1 MDQPNHVTI
10 CEFVQLGNTAN
21 LLLHRFMHV
30 YFIMYFTKED
40 FGALQRG
47 NIKAAC
53 HECEG
58 FTQEILTFYLVAHY
72 LFSSSFWSSRPP
84 PCMAS

>member
-21 LLLHRFMHV
+21 LSLHRFMHV
-30 YFIMYFTKED
+30 YFIMYFTEED

-53 HECEG
+53 HGYEG
-58 FTQEILTFYLVAHY
+58 FIPEILTLYLVA